1 MQQLQNT
8 VAAQI
13 AAAPNAFSAEEAYA
27 RENGK
32 PNTASFTQMKDAAI
46 DPYKA
51 PAPTMPTPYRVTFR
65 MDGAEGAGK

>member
-8 VAAQI
+8 IAAQI

-32 PNTASFTQMKDAAI
+32 PMTASFTQDASVAV

-51 PAPTMPTPYRVTFR
+51 PAPVQRTPYRVTFR
-65 MDGAEGAGK
+65 MDGPEGAGK